1 MLLGIVE
8 EKDFIVRMSESI
20 AKRHLKGPERKG
32 RRAREEEKG
41 GVRGSWEPGQPVAKV
56 SEFYRN

>member
-32 RRAREEEKG
+32 RRAREEERG
-41 GVRGSWEPGQPVAKV
+41 GVRGSRELMGTRTAGSQSV
-56 SEFYRN
+56 